1 MDTFSH
7 AFWTYFLAR
16 KKYWVKQAV
25 ITSIIPD
32 IPFIAT
38 LIITTLLGLSFTQ
51 FLSFYKGSI
60 AFQASNLLHSFIV
73 FAIISIVIII
83 KFNNFKGIIFGLG
96 FHNVLDLFTHAD
108 YAHQIFWPLSKFTF
122 ISPISYSEPQYH
134 AIEFNIINFSLII
147 IAIVYLWREK
157 NSKSKESRNK

>member
-7 AFWTYFLAR
+7 PFWTYFLAR

-25 ITSIIPD
+25 IASIIPD

-60 AFQASNLLHSFIV
+60 AFQVSNLLHSFIV
-73 FAIISIVIII
+73 FAIISIVILI
-83 KFNNFKGIIFGLG
+83 KFQQFKGVVFGLG
-96 FHNVLDLFTHAD
+96 FHNVLDLFTHAN
-108 YAHQIFWPLSKFTF
+108 YGHQIFWPLSKFTF
-122 ISPISYSEPQYH
+122 VSPIGYAEPQYY
-134 AIEFNIINFSLII
+134 AIELNIINFSLII
-147 IAIVYLWREK
+147 TAIIYLWREK
-157 NSKSKESRNK
+157 NPKTKALRNK